1 MSVSALP
8 LSAGSI
14 RLDLVVDPE
23 SREARRVTIGSSRPT
38 GYSTRL
44 FAGRSPGDVP
54 GLVARM
60 HALCGRSHMVA
71 SEVAIVAAMGRDTE
85 AVVDERFGGLVAERL
100 GEHLRSTVMGAGPA
114 RAEIADREV
123 LADVRAVLAGV
134 RVLTGGPEPQREYE
148 AAGTVE
154 RIRHALTRLGLA
166 IDRKGRLKTGSGS
179 WGERVL
185 ASVGASCGDRFEACD
200 RLQPGD
206 DAAVIA
212 ALAADPI
219 VFATRPQLE
228 GRRPET
234 GPAARAASGA
244 ASADGRARLS
254 ARLAEIAEAAELV
267 TAPKADRDRLASHW
281 VTSGRVDSLT
291 GYAAVESPRGRLHHL
306 VRLDEDGRIAAYA
319 ILAPT
324 EWNFHPEGPLVATL
338 VRNRFERD
346 GGGAR
351 RAERIAGLFD
361 PCVGFEVRIEEM
373 MRDA

>member
-8 LSAGSI
+8 LSAGAI
-14 RLDLVVDPE
+14 RLDIAVD
-23 SREARRVTIGSSRPT
+23 RQTGDTRQVTIGSTRPT
-38 GYSTRL
+38 GFSTRL
-44 FAGRSPGDVP
+44 FTGRSPGDVP

-71 SEVAIVAAMGRDTE
+71 SEVAIVAAMGRDVE
-85 AVVDERFGGLVAERL
+85 AVVAERFEGLVAERL

-134 RVLTGGPEPQREYE
+134 RVLTGGLEPQRGYE
-148 AAGTVE
+148 AAGSVE
-154 RIRHALTRLGLA
+154 RIKVALLRLGLA

-185 ASVGASCGDRFEACD
+185 TAVGAGCGDRYETCD
-200 RLQPGD
+200 RLTAED

-212 ALAADPI
+212 ALARDPAR
-219 VFATRPQLE
+219 FAAAPRLD
-228 GRRPET
+228 GRCPET
-234 GPAARAASGA
+234 GPAARAATGM
-244 ASADGRARLS
+244 ASADGRTRLS
-254 ARLAEIAEAAELV
+254 ARLGEIAEAAELLG
-267 TAPKADRDRLASHW
+267 APEADRRRIEGTW
-281 VTSGRVDSLT
+281 VGGARVDSLT

-306 VRLDEDGRIAAYA
+306 VRLDEAGRVASYA

-324 EWNFHPEGPLVATL
+324 EWNFHPQGPLVATL
-338 VRNRFERD
+338 TGNRFDLD
-346 GGGAR
+346 GEGAR

-373 MRDA
+373 RDA